1 LGANKKYNSI
11 LTYSSLA
18 FQMIGVLL
26 LCTWLGQKGD
36 DYFEFKT
43 PWLTIV
49 GILLGL
55 FGIMYKLI
63 RDFAKK

>member
-1 LGANKKYNSI
+1 
-11 LTYSSLA
+11 
-18 FQMIGVLL
+18 MIGVLL